1 MSSKKTVKFN
11 IPMFVACVLLCL
23 TLMSLHLMG
32 GIYARY
38 VSVSE
43 GSDSARVAKFG
54 EITLTE
60 SGDFNA
66 DGELVIIPGSDL
78 TKRAVVSFE
87 GSETSTYVFVSITQT
102 GWSTADNR
110 SFAIVRGGENR
121 LEWSVDP
128 DWTYLPTADG
138 AYVYYRTLAPNT
150 ELSDDIIANEGQ
162 ITVSPDITKEELA
175 GMTGVSIVLQAA
187 AVQAGGF
194 ADAAA
199 AWTSVSAH

>member
-1 MSSKKTVKFN
+1 MGKQQKEKIN
-11 IPMFVACVLLCL
+11 IPICVAGVLLCL
-23 TLMSLHLMG
+23 TLISVHMLG
-32 GIYARY
+32 GIYAKY
-38 VSVSE
+38 ISKGE

-87 GSETSTYVFVSITQT
+87 GSETATYVFVSITQT

-110 SFAIVRGGENR
+110 SFALVRGGENR

-150 ELSDDIIANEGQ
+150 ELSDDIIANEGH
-162 ITVSPDITKEELA
+162 ITVSPDITKKELA
-175 GMTGVSIVLQAA
+175 GMTGVSIVLQAV